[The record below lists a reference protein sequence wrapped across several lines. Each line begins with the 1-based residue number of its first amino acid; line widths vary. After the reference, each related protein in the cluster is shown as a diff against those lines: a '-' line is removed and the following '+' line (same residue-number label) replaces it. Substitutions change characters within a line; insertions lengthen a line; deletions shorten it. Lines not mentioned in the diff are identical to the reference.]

1 MAELI
6 GSLLEGIVMSI
17 PTKKNRTVNNKFKM
31 LRKESW
37 FKEKYNRAL
46 IRMNHS
52 VRKLVEQTDIEKVV
66 NNPEETKKFQITFE
80 KIVKKEN
87 L

>member
-17 PTKKNRTVNNKFKM
+17 PTKKNRTVIKKFKI

-37 FKEKYNRAL
+37 FKEKYNSAL
-46 IRMNHS
+46 IRLNYS
-52 VRKLVEQTDIEKVV
+52 VRNLVEQTDIEKVV
-66 NNPEETKKFQITFE
+66 NNPEETKKFQIELE